1 MSFGRSKNMS
11 RRAFRPDGGFHRSKR
26 RKNLGTLLNSTS
38 ASRSP
43 FSLLLKPLQL
53 LLSFRRK

>member
-11 RRAFRPDGGFHRSKR
+11 RRAFRPDGSFHRSKR
-26 RKNLGTLLNSTS
+26 RKNLGTLFTTTD
-38 ASRSP
+38 SRSP
-43 FSLLLKPLQL
+43 FSLLLKPLRI